1 MKKYLRY
8 FWVAVMLVF
17 MGNVTVLAAKSD
29 YIDNGMDVVIVL
41 DNSGSMTRNDPE
53 RIAVEAAKMYVDLM
67 ENGSSR
73 VAIVPF
79 THELGEVTEL
89 TDANTP
95 DQKDA
100 LKAKLDELAYDMD
113 GDTDIGLALKKS
125 CDILDK
131 EMDGKKDQLIL
142 FFTDGQIDL
151 PKSEIRTKEAS
162 LKDTASSIEKA
173 TEMGV
178 KIYTIGLNVNGE
190 VDTELLKGMAD
201 QTLGRSYVVTDA
213 AGLPSIF
220 NEIFADFINSITI
233 EIGTIKTDGKNF
245 SDLKFNISNDNVLEA
260 NVIMLSS
267 KKIQEIHVLDPEG
280 KKVEIGGEKALVSQ
294 SEKYGILKIF
304 CPKQG
309 NWTLR
314 VKGEEGCTI
323 HVNMI
328 LNYKLELKAEAKS
341 GDGKAAIEAY
351 FMNEGVK
358 VEDEELYKLF
368 KTSAKVKNKD
378 KEDTYNLTLN
388 GTSFTGEVPIPE
400 SGDTEIVVLAESES
414 LYRESEP
421 MVFKGTQ
428 AADDTA
434 KTTKKEQDTTDK
446 TEKGSKSNK
455 SNVFLILFVM
465 IAVLLLVA
473 LAGFFVIR
481 LKKKSHRNF
490 GNVSWTMMDNNN
502 FGGGSRAQNYN
513 LGYERGDVRL
523 SKIVTD
529 ISAQDMELD
538 KIYVGTNP
546 KTNNS
551 LFISNNS
558 KCEMSLGYG
567 GAPVKKAEL
576 QENEFVFIMKH
587 GDMEDTT
594 LKIMF
599 TIRDSI

>member
-8 FWVAVMLVF
+8 FCVAVMLIF
-17 MGNVTVLAAKSD
+17 IGSITVLAAKND

-67 ENGSSR
+67 ENGASR

-95 DQKDA
+95 EQKDA
-100 LKAKLDELAYDMD
+100 LKAKLDQLVYDMD

-125 CDILDK
+125 CDILEK
-131 EMDGKKDQLIL
+131 GADGKKDQLIL

-151 PKSEIRTKEAS
+151 PKSQIRTKEAS

-173 TEMGV
+173 TDMGI

-190 VDTELLKGMAD
+190 VDTELLKSMGD

-213 AGLPSIF
+213 AGLPGIF

-233 EIGTIKTDGKNF
+233 EVGTIKTDGKNF

-267 KKIQEIHVLDPEG
+267 KKIQEIHVLNPDG
-280 KKVEIGGEKALVSQ
+280 KELEIGGEKAMVSQ

-304 CPKQG
+304 SPVQG
-309 NWTLR
+309 DWTLR

-328 LNYKLELKAEAKS
+328 LNYKLELKSEVKS
-341 GDGKAAIEAY
+341 ENGKAVIEAY
-351 FMNEGVK
+351 FMNEGEK

-378 KEDTYNLTLN
+378 KEDTYDMVLN

-400 SGDTEIVVLAESES
+400 SGDTEITVLAESDS

-421 MVFKGTQ
+421 VVLKGAK
-428 AADDTA
+428 AADASVKTEKEKQDTA
-434 KTTKKEQDTTDK
+434 DK
-446 TEKGSKSNK
+446 TEKKSDKSNI
-455 SNVFLILFVM
+455 FLIAAIIIGV
-465 IAVLLLVA
+465 VLLLV
-473 LAGFFVIR
+473 LAGFLLSK
-481 LKKKSHRNF
+481 LKKKRHRNF
-490 GNVSWTMMDNNN
+490 GNVLWAMVDNNN
-502 FGGGSRAQNYN
+502 FGGSSRAQNYK

-523 SKIVTD
+523 SKIVMD
-529 ISAQDMELD
+529 ASAQDMELD

-546 KTNNS
+546 RTNNS
-551 LFISNNS
+551 LFITNNS
-558 KCEMSLGYG
+558 KCEMSQGYG

-576 QENEFVFIMKH
+576 QEGEFVFLVKHDDMK
-587 GDMEDTT
+587 DTK
-594 LKIMF
+594 LKITF
-599 TIRDSI
+599 TVQDSM